1 LNVKEYVVVDHV
13 DEAYQLLNQDK
24 KNQIIAGGA
33 WLKLSVKE
41 VNKLI
46 SLDQLSLNYIK
57 EEKDFIKIGAQTT
70 LRDLETHPAVIALD
84 HGILSD
90 AISNIMGVSIRN
102 LATIGGSVM
111 GKFSFSDILPVL
123 LVMDC
128 KLYFHHKGE
137 MDIEEYI
144 NTRRLDRDILT
155 HLVIKKN
162 NRKSFYKRV
171 AHTALD
177 FSMINMAIT
186 YDNLFKISVGS
197 QPGMAMLCKETM
209 ALLNKNDK
217 ITENLIDQA
226 LKIALKELKLSSN
239 LRASQAYREVLV
251 KAYLRRGIMQVI
263 K

>member
-1 LNVKEYVVVDHV
+1 MNEYVVVDGV
-13 DEAYQLLNQDK
+13 EEAYQLLNQDK

-46 SLDQLSLNYIK
+46 SLDHLSLNYINEK
-57 EEKDFIKIGAQTT
+57 KDFIEIGALTT
-70 LRDLETHPAVIALD
+70 LRDIEMNPLIKDLD
-84 HGILSD
+84 HGILSE
-90 AISNIMGVSIRN
+90 AISKIMGVNIRN

-128 KLYFHHKGE
+128 TLYFHHKGE
-137 MDIEEYI
+137 MGIEEFVS
-144 NTRRLDRDILT
+144 TRGHERDVLT
-155 HLVIKKN
+155 HIKIKKQR
-162 NRKSFYKRV
+162 RKSFFKRV

-177 FSMINMAIT
+177 FSMINMAIV
-186 YDNLFKISVGS
+186 YDKNFTISVGS

-209 ALLNKNDK
+209 SFLNKVEK
-217 ITENLIDQA
+217 FTEEVIEEA
-226 LKIALKELKLSSN
+226 LGIASNELNLSSN
-239 LRASQAYREVLV
+239 LRASKTYRQVLV
-251 KAYLRRGIMQVI
+251 KAYLRRGIRQVI